1 MSPKPIN
8 LLPKFLVTLALIL
21 TVALTAAADRPNVLF
36 IATDDMNCD
45 LGSYGHPLVKS
56 PNIDRLAARGVRF
69 EHTYSQNPVCNP
81 SRTSFMTGLYPEQ
94 TNINTNAG
102 HFREFIP
109 EVVTMAQHF
118 RNNGYYVARIG
129 KIYHYG
135 VPDNIGENGNDD
147 APSWEEVRN
156 PIGVDKVVEPNLNII
171 VPGES
176 PGGTL
181 SWLKVPS
188 KDEEHTDGIGASYAI
203 EMLDKNHPD
212 KTGRPFF
219 LAMGFYRPHT
229 PYVAPE
235 HYFDWYPKESIDP
248 VMLHPND
255 RDDIPKAALPDRPN
269 QLDLTVDERKE
280 IIQAYYASISLVDA
294 QVGRLLDALD
304 DLKLA
309 DNTVVVFVSDHGYHL
324 GAHGLWQKSDLFEGS
339 ARVPLIIASPF
350 EDAARGETTKSLT
363 ELVDLYPTLSELCGI
378 KAPSHVAGRSVVP
391 VLQNPGQSIRDEAY
405 SVTDCRTVRRWDNSK
420 FLGRSIRTDRY
431 RYTEW
436 DEGSFGV
443 ELYDYE
449 RDPEEFT
456 NLAYNP
462 EHADLMASLR
472 RRLHERQ
479 SEANVDR
486 L

>member
-1 MSPKPIN
+1 MLSK
-8 LLPKFLVTLALIL
+8 LPFLPLIL
-21 TVALTAAADRPNVLF
+21 VCFGIASLQGSDRPNILF

-45 LGSYGHPLVKS
+45 LGSYGHPMVKS

-109 EVVTMAQHF
+109 EVTTMAQHF

-135 VPDNIGENGNDD
+135 VPTNIGENGNDD

-156 PIGVDKVVEPNLNII
+156 PIGIDKVVEPDINII
-171 VPGES
+171 VPGAHS
-176 PGGTL
+176 GGVL
-181 SWLKVPS
+181 SWLKVDS
-188 KDEEHTDGIGASYAI
+188 EDEEHTDGIGANYAI
-203 EMLDKNHPD
+203 EMLEANHPD

-229 PYVAPE
+229 PYVAPS
-235 HYFDWYPKESIDP
+235 HYFDLYPTEAIDP
-248 VMLHPND
+248 VLLHPND
-255 RDDIPKAALPDRPN
+255 RDDIPKAALPDRTN
-269 QLDLTVDERKE
+269 QLDLTIEQRKD
-280 IIQAYYASISLVDA
+280 IIQAYYASISLVDT

-304 DLKLA
+304 RLELA
-309 DNTVVVFVSDHGYHL
+309 ENTVVVFVSDHGYHL

-339 ARVPLIIASPF
+339 ARVPLIIATP
-350 EDAARGETTKSLT
+350 EEGHAKGKTTMSLT

-378 KAPSHVAGRSVVP
+378 EPPAHVAGQSLVP
-391 VLQNPGQSIRDEAY
+391 VLQDPSLGLRDEAY

-436 DEGSFGV
+436 DEGSYGV

-456 NLAYNP
+456 NLAYDP
-462 EHADLMASLR
+462 EHADLMESLR
-472 RRLHERQ
+472 RRLHQR
-479 SEANVDR
+479 SKEAQVDR

>member
-1 MSPKPIN
+1 MPQKSKIRSPKI
-8 LLPKFLVTLALIL
+8 LLALTL
-21 TVALTAAADRPNVLF
+21 VLMATLSAAESRPNVLF
-36 IATDDMNCD
+36 IAVDDLNCD
-45 LGSYGHPLVKS
+45 LGSYGHPLVQS

-69 EHTYSQNPVCNP
+69 EHSYSQNPVCNP
-81 SRTSFMTGLYPEQ
+81 SRSSFMTGLYPEQ
-94 TNINTNAG
+94 THINTNAG

-109 EVVTMAQHF
+109 TVVTMAQHF

-135 VPDNIGENGNDD
+135 VPGNIGENGNDD

-156 PIGVDKVVEPNLNII
+156 PIGIDKLVEPDLNII
-171 VPGES
+171 VPGAS

-203 EMLDKNHPD
+203 EMLEENHPD

-229 PYVAPE
+229 PYIAPE
-235 HYFDWYPKESIDP
+235 HYFDLYPKDAIDP
-248 VMLHPND
+248 VLLHPND

-269 QLDLTVDERKE
+269 QLDLTIDQRKD

-294 QVGRLLDALD
+294 QVGRLLDALESLD
-304 DLKLA
+304 LA

-339 ARVPLIIASPF
+339 ARVPLIIANPT
-350 EDAARGETTKSLT
+350 AGYAKGKTTQSLT
-363 ELVDLYPTLSELCGI
+363 ELVDLYPTLSALCGI
-378 KAPSHVAGRSVVP
+378 EAPAHIAGKSLVP
-391 VLQNPGQSIRDEAY
+391 VLKNPSLALREAAY
-405 SVTDCRTVRRWDNSK
+405 SVADCRTVRRWDKSK
-420 FLGRSIRTDRY
+420 FLGRSIRTKRY

-436 DEGSFGV
+436 DEGSYGV

-456 NLAYNP
+456 NLAYDP

-479 SEANVDR
+479 SEANIDR

>member
-1 MSPKPIN
+1 MASES
-8 LLPKFLVTLALIL
+8 
-21 TVALTAAADRPNVLF
+21 RPNVLF

-45 LGSYGHPLVKS
+45 LGSFGHPIVQS
-56 PNIDRLAARGVRF
+56 PNIDRLASRGVLF
-69 EHTYSQNPVCNP
+69 ERTYSQNPVCNP

-94 TNINTNAG
+94 TKINTNSG
-102 HFREFIP
+102 HFREHVPDVI
-109 EVVTMAQHF
+109 TMAQHF

-135 VPDNIGENGNDD
+135 VPGDIGQNGNDD

-156 PIGVDKVVEPNLNII
+156 PIGVDKAVESDINII
-171 VPGES
+171 VPGAS
-176 PGGTL
+176 SGGTL

-188 KDEEHTDGIGASYAI
+188 KDEEHTDGIGAGYAI
-203 EMLDKNHPD
+203 EMLEANHPD

-229 PYVAPE
+229 PYIAPA
-235 HYFDWYPKESIDP
+235 HYFDLYPKSAIDP

-269 QLDLTVDERKE
+269 QLDLTMDQRKD

-294 QVGRLLDALD
+294 QVGRLMEALD
-304 DLKLA
+304 RLELA
-309 DNTVVVFVSDHGYHL
+309 DNTIVVFVSDHGYHL

-339 ARVPLIIASPF
+339 ARVPLIIATPNA
-350 EDAARGETTKSLT
+350 DDPKGKTTQSLT
-363 ELVDLYPTLSELCGI
+363 ELLDLYPTLSELCGLD
-378 KAPSHVAGRSVVP
+378 APDHAMGKSLVP
-391 VLQNPGQSIRDEAY
+391 VLKDPSIALRDTAY
-405 SVTDCRTVRRWDNSK
+405 SVTDCRTVRRPDNSK

-436 DEGSFGV
+436 DHGDYGA
-443 ELYDYE
+443 ELYDYK

-456 NLAYNP
+456 NLAKDP
-462 EHADLMASLR
+462 EKAALVKRLR
-472 RRLHERQ
+472 RKLHERY
-479 SEANVDR
+479 EAAIVDHDK
-486 L
+486 